1 MSRLNQMNDAVSMVA
16 ELERRYK
23 ELKASQIVGSDAVR
37 TFKTASNNTW
47 DYSQYLA
54 PNQVQEIIVT
64 FTPAA
69 SGTKRTAGAYALRL
83 LANQSEVHV
92 QRMRVTDFS
101 EQKWRVTMIGYGSTA
116 QIKFWIF
123 ATGKGTISFTP
134 L

>member
-23 ELKASQIVGSDAVR
+23 ELKESQIVGSDAVR
-37 TFKTASNNTW
+37 TFKTASDDAW

-54 PNQVQEIIVT
+54 NNQVQEVIVT
-64 FTPAA
+64 FTPLA
-69 SGTKRTAGAYALRL
+69 SGTKRTAGAYSLKW
-83 LANQSEVHV
+83 LANQSQVNV
-92 QRMRVTDFS
+92 QRMKVTDFS
-101 EQKWRVTMIGYGSTA
+101 EQKWRVTLIGYNAVA
-116 QIKFWIF
+116 QVKFWIF